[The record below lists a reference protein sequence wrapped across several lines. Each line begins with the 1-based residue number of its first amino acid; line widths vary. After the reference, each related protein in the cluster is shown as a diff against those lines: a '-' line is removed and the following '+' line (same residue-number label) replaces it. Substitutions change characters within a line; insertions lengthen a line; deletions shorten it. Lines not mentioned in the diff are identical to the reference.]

1 MASKQMNRAIPAKEL
16 TPREKAGNSLRLKLD
31 DMTVIKPKT
40 EKQMDFFE
48 AYQASNYFMAYST
61 GSSKD

>member
-1 MASKQMNRAIPAKEL
+1 MASKQIMNRAIPAKEL
-16 TPREKAGNSLRLKLD
+16 TPREKVNNSLKLKLD

-48 AYQASNYFMAYST
+48 A
-61 GSSKD
+61 